1 MTAAIWLP
9 GGTAEVLSSKI
20 IREIALSDL
29 TSALVASPNVGYFRV
44 YAPFFVSAIR
54 ISLLVASTAG
64 IVTVDM
70 NKNGATLL
78 STKLTIDVNEFD
90 NTTAAVPYVANTTLT
105 FAVGDV
111 ITFDLDVIGTTAK
124 GLMAYLIG
132 NDL

>member
-1 MTAAIWLP
+1 MSAAIWTP
-9 GGTAEVLSSKI
+9 GGTTEVLSSKV

-29 TSALVASPNVGYFRV
+29 TSALVAANNIGYFRV
-44 YAPFFVSAIR
+44 YAPFFVSALR
-54 ISLLVASTAG
+54 LSLLVASTAG

-70 NKNGATLL
+70 NKNGVTML

-90 NTTAAVPYVANTTLT
+90 NTTAAVPYVANTALT

-111 ITFDLDVIGTTAK
+111 VTFDLDVIGTTAK
-124 GLMAYLIG
+124 GLMVYLIG